1 MKITNDHPELFTYWS
16 RNYPLSCC
24 CVLFFFF
31 FLLFKTVYHFHY
43 SFLCLW
49 SCWWFLSFS
58 SLIILGYLSSCSKI
72 SYAEY
77 LFVTED
83 NVTLSVHYLLFYY
96 YPVGSDVNT
105 DVRCINR
112 KRFITQRY
120 FLRRIWQA
128 SSGALA
134 WLFNVC
140 RSKPNMGTQ
149 EACRNQIFTKAH
161 LATQSQSPPGL
172 QK

>member
-1 MKITNDHPELFTYWS
+1 ML
-16 RNYPLSCC
+16 
-24 CVLFFFF
+24 V
-31 FLLFKTVYHFHY
+31 V
-43 SFLCLW
+43 
-49 SCWWFLSFS
+49 LSFS

-77 LFVTED
+77 MFVTED
-83 NVTLSVHYLLFYY
+83 NVTLSVHYLLFYH

-105 DVRCINR
+105 DVKYINR
-112 KRFITQRY
+112 KKFITQRY

-149 EACRNQIFTKAH
+149 EACRDQIFTKAH